1 MSLGLDDRARR
12 AADNLKAAVDQAPL
26 LLASR
31 TLNGSGRRRVAAVLR
46 PVWIASLLI
55 LGSAIGF
62 ALVVEPT
69 VVESTTSTTAAIA
82 ETTTTATTDLTASTT
97 TATTEIPVVVP
108 GQDLSPPPIVITSP
122 EDGAV
127 FEEKTVEFVGTTEP
141 GAVVLAGPYEAAVD
155 QEGNWRITLVLS
167 AGPNRARF
175 VARDLAG
182 NEAEATI
189 TVVYSPP
196 VTTTVPATTTTTKQ
210 ELAPFDA
217 NATFGSCSEEPPFD
231 IYYGVGEPGS
241 IISVQSEFG
250 SGVTTVNGEGHWEIQ
265 VFFPEAPPGEGFLVK
280 VIDEFGRKETFEFV
294 FLPGI

>member
-12 AADNLKAAVDQAPL
+12 AADNLKASVEQAPL

-46 PVWIASLLI
+46 PVWIASVLI
-55 LGSAIGF
+55 LGSAVGF

-69 VVESTTSTTAAIA
+69 VIESTTSTTAIA
-82 ETTTTATTDLTASTT
+82 EVTTTATT
-97 TATTEIPVVVP
+97 
-108 GQDLSPPPIVITSP
+108 
-122 EDGAV
+122 
-127 FEEKTVEFVGTTEP
+127 
-141 GAVVLAGPYEAAVD
+141 
-155 QEGNWRITLVLS
+155 
-167 AGPNRARF
+167 
-175 VARDLAG
+175 
-182 NEAEATI
+182 
-189 TVVYSPP
+189 
-196 VTTTVPATTTTTKQ
+196 VPATMTTTKQ

-241 IISVQSEFG
+241 MISVQSEFG
-250 SGVTTVNGEGHWEIQ
+250 SGTTTVNGEGHWEIQ
-265 VFFPEAPPGEGFLVK
+265 VFFPEAPPDEGFLVK